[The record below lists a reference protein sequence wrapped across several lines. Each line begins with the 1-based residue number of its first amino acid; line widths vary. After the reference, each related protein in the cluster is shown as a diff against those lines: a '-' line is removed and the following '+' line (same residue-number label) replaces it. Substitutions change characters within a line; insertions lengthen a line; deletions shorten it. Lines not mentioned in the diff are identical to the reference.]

1 VYGGAVHLSKEFLLD
16 GRGRR
21 VYGYAALPGDE
32 SWGPAE
38 RKAPVLSLSQE
49 HGLIEMNDSFLGE
62 IKVGDL
68 LVILP
73 VHSCLTADLYRSYLT
88 LDGEKIERRQ
98 SNDLR

>member
-1 VYGGAVHLSKEFLLD
+1 MED
-16 GRGRR
+16 ERGRGI
-21 VYGYAALPGDE
+21 YGYPARPAGS

-38 RKAPVLSLSQE
+38 RKAPLVSLSQE
-49 HGLIEMNDSFLGE
+49 HGLIQTDDDSLFEE

-88 LDGEKIERRQ
+88 LDGERIERRQ
-98 SNDLR
+98 SNDPP